1 MYLTDP
7 IPPRMYGML
16 KAHNKSKN
24 YLMRIVVSTIGT
36 LSHGISKYLV
46 DLIQPTL
53 NKNPIRVQYSTS
65 FILKA
70 KANVRFHTMWWL
82 STLRSPYRK
91 QGITGTI
98 ASDWKSISKQTNL
111 SLLVVTKMIE
121 ACL

>member
-91 QGITGTI
+91 QEKLSQELLPLIGNQFL
-98 ASDWKSISKQTNL
+98 SKL
-111 SLLVVTKMIE
+111 IYHY
-121 ACL
+121 